1 MGVSKNRGTPKKM
14 VYNGSKFQTLFKI
27 PWIWGFSPYFW
38 KHAYIYIT
46 NMFQHG
52 FHFGALF
59 GEISSEFSE
68 FQELEAAPGVA
79 KTMIGEAGFVCV
91 LMSEKKNSTWGC
103 R

>member
-1 MGVSKNRGTPKKM
+1 
-14 VYNGSKFQTLFKI
+14 
-27 PWIWGFSPYFW
+27 
-38 KHAYIYIT
+38 
-46 NMFQHG
+46 MFQHG

-103 R
+103 RWKYMNILYCIYSMILPW